1 MVYFEVLTIFGHR
14 SLPVPNTYL
23 RLKETSQR
31 LAIVL
36 PGRGYTSQAPLLY
49 YTINTLL
56 EKGLNVLSVDYS
68 YSENREYQELGQDE
82 KLKWLYDDVNAAYQ
96 TALNELDVSLEVF
109 VGKSLGTLAI
119 GHLLERYPDVRKAKI
134 VWHTPLIQMPSLEKQ
149 IQEYKP
155 KSLFVI
161 GSADPHYSHEILS
174 KLIRAT
180 GGEALVVNGADH
192 SMEVSGSVKESLQ
205 VIGDIINCVE
215 RFV

>member
-1 MVYFEVLTIFGHR
+1 MVYFEGLTIFGHR

-49 YTINTLL
+49 YTINMLL

-82 KLKWLYDDVNAAYQ
+82 KLKWLYDDVTAAYQ

-192 SMEVSGSVKESLQ
+192 SMEVSGGVKASLQ
-205 VIGDIINCVE
+205 VIGNIINCVE

>member
-31 LAIVL
+31 LAIVF

-119 GHLLERYPDVRKAKI
+119 GHLLERYPDARKAKI